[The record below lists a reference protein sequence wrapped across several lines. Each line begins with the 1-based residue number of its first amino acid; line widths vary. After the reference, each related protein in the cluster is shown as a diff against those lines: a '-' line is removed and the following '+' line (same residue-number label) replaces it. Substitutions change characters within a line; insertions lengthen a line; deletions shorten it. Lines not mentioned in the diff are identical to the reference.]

1 MLKQDKEDFIAFAS
15 GDREHTAQVVQRL
28 NARELGH
35 FEAHPLSSKLVR
47 QHLADLVSLW
57 NDNPVPG
64 AHDWV
69 LQFVADAQVCPMIQ
83 AALADKDCPF
93 LPTVLYT
100 MSTAPAL
107 FEDCGDL
114 LPALASHPDHEVRW
128 RVAYFISKVRN
139 RSEPMVRTINLLK
152 SDPCDTTQ
160 VYVRACGL
168 GASASPQERRP

>member
-28 NARELGH
+28 NARGLGH
-35 FEAHPLSSKLVR
+35 FEDHPLSAKLVR
-47 QHLADLVSLW
+47 QHLAGLVSLW

-64 AHDWV
+64 ARDWV
-69 LQFVADAQVCPMIQ
+69 LQFIADAQIADAQVRLMIRE
-83 AALADKDCPF
+83 ALADKDCPF

-100 MSTAPAL
+100 MGTAPAL

-114 LPALASHPDHEVRW
+114 LLALASHPDHEVRW

-139 RSEPMVRTINLLK
+139 RSESMVRAIHLLK
-152 SDPCDTTQ
+152 LDRYDTTQ
-160 VYVRACGL
+160 VYVRACGV
-168 GASASPQERRP
+168 S

>member
-15 GDREHTAQVVQRL
+15 GDRGRMAQLVQGL
-28 NARELGH
+28 KDRELGH
-35 FEAHPLSSKLVR
+35 FEDHPLSAKLVR
-47 QHLADLVSLW
+47 QHLAGLVSVW

-64 AHDWV
+64 ARDWV
-69 LQFVADAQVCPMIQ
+69 LQFVADAQIADAQVRPMVQ

-114 LPALASHPDHEVRW
+114 LLTLASHPDHAVRW
-128 RVAYFISKVRN
+128 RVAYFIFKVRN
-139 RSEPMVRTINLLK
+139 RSESMVRAIQLLK
-152 SDPCDTTQ
+152 DAPDDPDGTTQ
-160 VYVRACGL
+160 VYVRACSL
-168 GASASPQERRP
+168 G